1 MSGVFVFITSSTK
14 RYDVYSDKLQQSNEE
29 PITLKLRNLS
39 GTRWVAREESIR
51 AVWSLYAILL
61 EVLEVLTN
69 SKYDT
74 KTRVKAAGL
83 RDKMKSFNFVVMLMF
98 MKNVIGKTKCLTTE
112 IRSINMNIIDTID
125 SFKATISTLDTFEMI
140 MTASTIR
147 CTVSIPMLNTTGTIA
162 NARELCR
169 IDNNPETAAIL
180 SPVNR
185 YRKEFV
191 AVLDAQINALKANLK
206 AVTNILQPVKTL
218 LQPPY
223 NGPVDNTALNK
234 LCDMLSASKQPDTD

>member
-74 KTRVKAAGL
+74 KLG
-83 RDKMKSFNFVVMLMF
+83 
-98 MKNVIGKTKCLTTE
+98 
-112 IRSINMNIIDTID
+112 
-125 SFKATISTLDTFEMI
+125 
-140 MTASTIR
+140 
-147 CTVSIPMLNTTGTIA
+147 
-162 NARELCR
+162 
-169 IDNNPETAAIL
+169 
-180 SPVNR
+180 
-185 YRKEFV
+185 
-191 AVLDAQINALKANLK
+191 
-206 AVTNILQPVKTL
+206 
-218 LQPPY
+218 
-223 NGPVDNTALNK
+223 
-234 LCDMLSASKQPDTD
+234 